1 MKPLVLILVAG
12 AGCVWGYIRNPIGG
26 TPCFRADFAG
36 IQFLANQN
44 IAPGIKTASGKLW
57 ITSDSSPISAISG
70 ALATWNG
77 VATTSARFLPLQ
89 TTSLSYNVSTPNS
102 NNVIVFVDD
111 SFTES
116 ITGGV
121 LAFTAA
127 QIASCGFFGPTCRF
141 NGATVTEGQI
151 LNSDIF
157 FSPAAEF
164 STTRAAG
171 TYDIQAILTHEL
183 GHALGANHTNI
194 LSATMYA
201 YSVAQD
207 THQETLGADDIAFVS
222 ALYPPSG
229 GTGYGTLSGH
239 TLLAGAPLAGAAIA
253 AVDTI
258 KGTTIGGFSSIADG
272 SYSLQLP
279 PGQYAVYVE
288 PAVNL
293 SLYFDDPSMSPST
306 AFQSGFAGGNTQPS
320 VIAIQ
325 AGAQAS
331 ADLSAAAGATHGNRR
346 RRCDG
351 RLHRA
356 VLPGI
361 RERFIRPV
369 GRFAV

>member
-1 MKPLVLILVAG
+1 M
-12 AGCVWGYIRNPIGG
+12 
-26 TPCFRADFAG
+26 
-36 IQFLANQN
+36 
-44 IAPGIKTASGKLW
+44 
-57 ITSDSSPISAISG
+57 
-70 ALATWNG
+70 
-77 VATTSARFLPLQ
+77 
-89 TTSLSYNVSTPNS
+89 
-102 NNVIVFVDD
+102 FVDD
-111 SFTES
+111 SFSES
-116 ITGGV
+116 VTGGT

-127 QIASCGFFGPTCRF
+127 QTATCGFFGPTCTF

-151 LNSDIF
+151 LNSDIL
-157 FSPAAEF
+157 FSPSAEF

-207 THQETLGADDIAFVS
+207 THQESLGADDIAFVS
-222 ALYPPSG
+222 ALYPASG

-239 TLLAGAPLAGAAIA
+239 TLLAGAPLLGGAIA
-253 AVDTI
+253 AVDII

-279 PGQYAVYVE
+279 PGQYFVYVE

-293 SLYFDDPSMSPST
+293 NLYTDGLDGADRFSERIRGRQRST
-306 AFQSGFAGGNTQPS
+306 IGDCNSSRRTGECRPIRRRGGNAPL
-320 VIAIQ
+320 VAF
-325 AGAQAS
+325 
-331 ADLSAAAGATHGNRR
+331 HGNQHRR
-346 RRCDG
+346 GNG

-361 RERFIRPV
+361 RKRFIRPV
-369 GRFAV
+369 GRFSV